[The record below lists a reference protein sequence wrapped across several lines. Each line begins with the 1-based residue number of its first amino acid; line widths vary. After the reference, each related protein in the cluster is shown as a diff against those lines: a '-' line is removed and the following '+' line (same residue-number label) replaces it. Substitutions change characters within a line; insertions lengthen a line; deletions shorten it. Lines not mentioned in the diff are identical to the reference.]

1 MSGDPRAL
9 DVLVMRG
16 IPAAGGAKQ
25 GEAGGVAKAWWTRVG
40 RAFPDKSGEGWTVV
54 LDALPLAEPGGQA
67 KLYLKPPR
75 ERTGGEPR

>member
-9 DVLVMRG
+9 DVLVMREMAPKPESDG
-16 IPAAGGAKQ
+16 TGPS
-25 GEAGGVAKAWWTRVG
+25 GGVPRAWWTRIG

-54 LDALPLAEPGGQA
+54 LDALPLCEPGGQA

-75 ERTGGEPR
+75 DREGGQR

>member
-9 DVLVMRG
+9 DVLVMREL
-16 IPAAGGAKQ
+16 PARQ
-25 GEAGGVAKAWWTRVG
+25 GESGGVAKAWWTRVG

-75 ERTGGEPR
+75 EREGGPR